1 MGTDMRDFF
10 IRSFELLVGVI
21 IVIMS
26 IVIVIAAFAAMFGT
40 GMGPMGQ
47 GGGILAGL
55 AILVGGAIYIIFIG
69 GIMYLGLGIYQNTK
83 RAAEALDRSR
93 AG

>member
-1 MGTDMRDFF
+1 MRDFF

-26 IVIVIAAFAAMFGT
+26 IGIVIAAVATMFGA

-47 GGGILAGL
+47 GGGIIAGL
-55 AILVGGAIYIIFIG
+55 AILVGGTIYVIFLG

-83 RAAEALDRSR
+83 RAADALER
-93 AG
+93 ARAD

>member
-1 MGTDMRDFF
+1 MRDFF

-21 IVIMS
+21 IVVMS
-26 IVIVIAAFAAMFGT
+26 IGVVIAAVATMFGAGMGA

-47 GGGILAGL
+47 GGGIIAGL
-55 AILVGGAIYIIFIG
+55 AILVGGTIYVIFIG

-83 RAAEALDRSR
+83 RTAEALER
-93 AG
+93 ARTG